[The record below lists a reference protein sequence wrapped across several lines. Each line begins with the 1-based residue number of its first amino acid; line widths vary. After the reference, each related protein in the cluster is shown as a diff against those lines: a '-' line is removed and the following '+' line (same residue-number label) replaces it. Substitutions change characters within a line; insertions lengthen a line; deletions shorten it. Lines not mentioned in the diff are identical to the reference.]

1 MPKLLDDHIFSPTMR
16 YEAHSLVI
24 DAPGEEP
31 IIIQGALAAA
41 LVCAMLVDTEVGE
54 RRGIAIDT
62 NEQQQ
67 QWITCYEREVRR
79 DDWGLLSTELQLLS
93 DAYIR
98 LVTSS
103 VTWQHICPNVRLLD
117 LAFRLVSTY
126 MQYLTIETFGAHI
139 WECVPWQAP
148 FAQWLID
155 AARVETRRQRFIHTN
170 WIDPAQVTD
179 LAERMP
185 DAEQLTFI
193 FEGEAAEQI
202 MQHYFDWLWPT
213 YQAQVREVPGAKPNA
228 VQHRNFVV
236 EQETD
241 WSFLLDEF
249 RQWPDDLRLMWQHW
263 MTDWSAF
270 ITHLLRPEQPVRF
283 WNEGV
288 DELQQAQLTDYLLLQ
303 EKQPMRYRSLTPAVY
318 ALRQLGYIRRA
329 CSVTD
334 ITRWLTEHLQYDY
347 SARNAR
353 QQFSR
358 AWREL
363 GRYVPAVR
371 DCVDELAEHGITRFT
386 VPEQA

>member
-1 MPKLLDDHIFSPTMR
+1 MGVR
-16 YEAHSLVI
+16 
-24 DAPGEEP
+24 
-31 IIIQGALAAA
+31 ALA
-41 LVCAMLVDTEVGE
+41 G
-54 RRGIAIDT
+54 
-62 NEQQQ
+62 
-67 QWITCYEREVRR
+67 
-79 DDWGLLSTELQLLS
+79 
-93 DAYIR
+93 
-98 LVTSS
+98 
-103 VTWQHICPNVRLLD
+103 
-117 LAFRLVSTY
+117 
-126 MQYLTIETFGAHI
+126 
-139 WECVPWQAP
+139 P

-363 GRYVPAVR
+363 GRYVPAVK
-371 DCVDELAEHGITRFT
+371 DCVDELAEHGITRFAA
-386 VPEQA
+386 PEQA

>member
-62 NEQQQ
+62 DEQQQ

-126 MQYLTIETFGAHI
+126 MQYLTLETFGAHI

-148 FAQWLID
+148 FAL
-155 AARVETRRQRFIHTN
+155 
-170 WIDPAQVTD
+170 P
-179 LAERMP
+179 
-185 DAEQLTFI
+185 
-193 FEGEAAEQI
+193 
-202 MQHYFDWLWPT
+202 
-213 YQAQVREVPGAKPNA
+213 
-228 VQHRNFVV
+228 
-236 EQETD
+236 
-241 WSFLLDEF
+241 
-249 RQWPDDLRLMWQHW
+249 
-263 MTDWSAF
+263 
-270 ITHLLRPEQPVRF
+270 
-283 WNEGV
+283 
-288 DELQQAQLTDYLLLQ
+288 
-303 EKQPMRYRSLTPAVY
+303 
-318 ALRQLGYIRRA
+318 
-329 CSVTD
+329 
-334 ITRWLTEHLQYDY
+334 
-347 SARNAR
+347 
-353 QQFSR
+353 
-358 AWREL
+358 
-363 GRYVPAVR
+363 
-371 DCVDELAEHGITRFT
+371 
-386 VPEQA
+386 